1 MLAKINSIPKPIL
14 VSIVLIV
21 GILMIVIGDPPRDAC
36 DAQLELFFKAQTG
49 KISSM
54 RGKVG
59 SLLARTAKYCGETK
73 SFGGCAEFHNTL
85 RGVIKELHNVTPE
98 CTSKVISNEKIQ
110 MILKESMVLMV
121 KSAWGEK
128 APEPG
133 PYVYG
138 WMTMSEFAVFC
149 GLKRLVYEHT
159 DDETWESWVRS
170 TISKLPQASEF
181 QFNQSFERSLFSLRC
196 ESISNL

>member
-36 DAQLELFFKAQTG
+36 DAQLELFFKAQAG

-59 SLLARTAKYCGETK
+59 SLLARTAKYCGDTK
-73 SFGGCAEFHNTL
+73 TYGGCAEFHNTL

-159 DDETWESWVRS
+159 DDETWEAWVRS
-170 TISKLPQASEF
+170 IISKLPQANEL